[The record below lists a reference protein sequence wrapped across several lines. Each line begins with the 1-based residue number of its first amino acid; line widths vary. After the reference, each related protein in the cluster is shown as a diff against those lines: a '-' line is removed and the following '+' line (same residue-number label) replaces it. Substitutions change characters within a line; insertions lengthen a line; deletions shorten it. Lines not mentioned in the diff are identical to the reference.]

1 MNENSIVI
9 VNIIALIYDR
19 YGLVHSSQKNIM
31 VYQFIITIYS
41 LNSKLFNVPHSH
53 VYALK
58 DKYFKYFIYS
68 INKLTSS
75 ITYIQK

>member
-19 YGLVHSSQKNIM
+19 YEHVHSSQKNIM

-53 VYALK
+53 VYAL
-58 DKYFKYFIYS
+58 
-68 INKLTSS
+68 
-75 ITYIQK
+75 